1 MLDEPKVQRSIAR
14 FGHSAVAHSNRMYV
28 LGGFNGIVLG
38 DMFVYEPGEICD
50 IAVTY
55 SVSPH
60 FDDHSPA
67 EPGLASTRMSPFL
80 ILLERRM
87 TEVVVT
93 AEAIR
98 RAELQSNHH
107 HQPTNTQLFYRP
119 DAVALPV
126 AQPTVSVH

>member
-87 TEVVVT
+87 TEVVVI

-98 RAELQSNHH
+98 AHCTSLTKWLTRELTIWLSV
-107 HQPTNTQLFYRP
+107 
-119 DAVALPV
+119 DALHE
-126 AQPTVSVH
+126 TLTLG